1 MKSCLYCFFLLALF
15 SACKKDPAVTGEIR
29 LTKTTNVGGTAYKAE
44 FEYDASGRL
53 VKHISSQNGNA
64 PVVQT
69 QLSYTG
75 NEIAI
80 SYPTEPS
87 VIQIDTKYQLDGQN
101 RPIKRIYSNL
111 ADFTQPGGNGP
122 EKHFDSE
129 TTDYVYNSLGSLASY
144 TGVRKDSISYYP
156 SPGVLQ
162 NSVDNIS
169 YTAVFEIFAGNL
181 KSVKKTSQ
189 RNYTQVNQPGI
200 TYNLQ
205 ETIEETTVF
214 SYDKNYPNHFD
225 FKNAFLFTELSVL
238 PMHDYFPNA
247 LFLNYPNKAVTTKIT
262 KNAAGIVV
270 STIVTTDEPDL
281 TFDTNGYV
289 LTNIFNPQTKLVFSY
304 SRF

>member
-1 MKSCLYCFFLLALF
+1 MRKFVYYFFLICLL
-15 SACKKDPAVTGEIR
+15 SACKKDPAVTGENR
-29 LTKTTNVGGTAYKAE
+29 LTKTTIVGSSSYKSE

-53 VKHISSQNGNA
+53 VKNTSSQNGNA

-69 QLSYTG
+69 QLNYTG

-87 VIQIDTKYQLDGQN
+87 GIQTDTRYQLDGQN
-101 RPIKRIYSNL
+101 RPIKRTYSNL
-111 ADFTQPGGNGP
+111 LTTTNPNGP

-129 TTDYVYNSLGSLASY
+129 TTDYVYNALGSLASY
-144 TGVRKDSISYYP
+144 AGVIKDSLSYYP
-156 SPGVLQ
+156 TTGVLQ

-181 KSVKKTSQ
+181 KSVKKTSL
-189 RNYTQVNQPGI
+189 RNYTQVNQPGG
-200 TYNLQ
+200 TYNIQ

-238 PMHDYFPNA
+238 PIHDYFPNA

-262 KNAAGIVV
+262 KNAAGVVV
-270 STIVTTDEPDL
+270 STSVYADEPNL
-281 TFDTNGYV
+281 TFDTNEYI
-289 LTNIFNPQTKLVFSY
+289 LTNIFDPQTKLVFSY